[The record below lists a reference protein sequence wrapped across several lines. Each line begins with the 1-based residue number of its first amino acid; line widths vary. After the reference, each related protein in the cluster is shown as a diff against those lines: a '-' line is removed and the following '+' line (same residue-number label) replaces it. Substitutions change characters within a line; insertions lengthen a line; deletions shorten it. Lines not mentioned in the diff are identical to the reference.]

1 MIKEVSKMGEE
12 KDLGDF
18 AQAVNLCL
26 DTMKEVVSEVV
37 HRILVLE
44 TKLEDI
50 QDQLIDMKKGGD

>member
-1 MIKEVSKMGEE
+1 MGEE